1 MNTFL
6 FSVLQLN
13 LSCVSVIAPLVLT
26 RMSALLRHYLSPRHD
41 FSHGLER
48 EGERIGKEEISEV
61 ECLVG
66 PEDGSL

>member
-48 EGERIGKEEISEV
+48 EGE
-61 ECLVG
+61 
-66 PEDGSL
+66 